1 LVWEYAGANKQS
13 LTVDFAHKRAM
24 RQLIDRIR
32 GADVFITDWRPQRLS
47 EAVLDFASLSAS
59 APGLVM
65 VQISPFGSDGPY
77 AAFEGSDLVVQA
89 LSGMLS
95 LSGRPRQMPLKVPG
109 NVLTY
114 GCGVSAFVAAL
125 AALHQRDR
133 DGGGQL
139 VEVACLETVASLV
152 LFLRAQYL
160 GEPFPRRSGV
170 GTVVLPCLDGHL
182 MCSAAFQ
189 PVWEALCLALEIP
202 QEVVPD
208 ELRTP
213 EGRQQSGR
221 LLEFISPYTRR
232 QIASAVFELLGTMH
246 VVCGLVQSATQVLH
260 DKDLRERDWFRTL
273 DLPDFPGLAFPGPPA
288 RMSQTS
294 QVPPASI
301 RALAGDKEM
310 PRAAVDPALTAISG
324 SARDRRSPPLEGLRI
339 LDLTGAWIGPYAVTL
354 LADLGADVIKVE
366 SPRRPDVWRIYRP
379 GSDGKPDMPPGASPG
394 AHPRNTSFYF
404 NSVNRNK
411 RGITLDLTNPRGQD
425 VFLRLVASADVLME
439 NFTPRVM
446 DNFGLGYERL
456 RAVRPDLIMASF
468 SGYGDSGPYRDFKAT
483 GVTIEA
489 ISGWTSLFGYP
500 DEPPMAMGE
509 MEADPLCGL
518 QMAAC
523 SLVALLHRD
532 RTGDGQQIQGSMF
545 EAAVGYIGEEM
556 LLAALGGDMPHPRG
570 NRDRQLVPQGVFPC
584 AGPGGPLPQQGRASQ
599 ASPGGPQ
606 PQQGR
611 ASQTSPGGPQP
622 QQGRAS
628 QTSLGGPQPQ
638 QGRASQTSDDSWL
651 AITVRHDADWRALQA
666 VAADAPWLR
675 DDRFDHAGE
684 RICHVHELEQAIARW
699 TTQHPAAWLM
709 SELQNAG
716 VPAGAVLK
724 TDEVP
729 SDPHFVAR
737 RWFRPITHSD
747 MGTHLYNGYP
757 WRFSRGRLVLQF
769 PPPRVGEHNAEV
781 LTRLGGLTP
790 DEYAELDRAGIV
802 ATLLRWEDAP
812 P

>member
-1 LVWEYAGANKQS
+1 MSDAG
-13 LTVDFAHKRAM
+13 
-24 RQLIDRIR
+24 
-32 GADVFITDWRPQRLS
+32 
-47 EAVLDFASLSAS
+47 LDFASLSAS

-77 AAFEGSDLVVQA
+77 ADFEGSDLVVQA

-95 LSGRPRQMPLKVPG
+95 LSGRPQQMPLKVPG

-125 AALHQRDR
+125 AALYQRDG
-133 DGGGQL
+133 DGDGQL
-139 VEVACLETVASLV
+139 VEVACLEAVASLV
-152 LFLRAQYL
+152 LFLRAQYR

-170 GTVVLPCLDGHL
+170 GTAVLPCLDGHL

-202 QEVVPD
+202 QEVVPN
-208 ELRTP
+208 EPRTA
-213 EGRQQSGR
+213 EGRQQTGR

-232 QIASAVFELLGTMH
+232 QIASALFELLGTMH
-246 VVCGLVQSATQVLH
+246 VVCGLVQNATQVLH

-288 RMSQTS
+288 RMSRTS
-294 QVPPASI
+294 QVPPAPISE
-301 RALAGDKEM
+301 LTGDKEM
-310 PRAAVDPALTAISG
+310 PRVAVDPALTAISG
-324 SARDRRSPPLEGLRI
+324 SARGRRSPPLEGLRI
-339 LDLTGAWIGPYAVTL
+339 LDLTGAWIGPYAATL

-411 RGITLDLTNPRGQD
+411 RGITLDLANPRGQD
-425 VFLRLVASADVLME
+425 VFLRLVSSADLLME

-483 GVTIEA
+483 GVIIEE

-523 SLVALLHRD
+523 TLVALLHRD
-532 RTGDGQQIQGSMF
+532 RTGDGQRIQGSMF

-599 ASPGGPQ
+599 
-606 PQQGR
+606 
-611 ASQTSPGGPQP
+611 
-622 QQGRAS
+622 
-628 QTSLGGPQPQ
+628 
-638 QGRASQTSDDSWL
+638 TSDDAWL
-651 AITVRHDADWRALQA
+651 AITVRHDADWRGLQA

-675 DDRFDHAGE
+675 DDRFDHAAE
-684 RICHVHELEQAIARW
+684 RICYVDEVEHAIGRW
-699 TTQHPAAWLM
+699 TAQHPAAWLM
-709 SELQNAG
+709 SELQKAG
-716 VPAGAVLK
+716 VPAGVVLK

-737 RWFRPITHSD
+737 GWFRPIAHSD

-757 WRFSRGRLVLQF
+757 WRFSRGRLGLRF
-769 PPPRVGEHNAEV
+769 PPPWVGEHNSEV
-781 LTRLGGLTP
+781 LTGLGGLMP
-790 DEYAELDRAGIV
+790 DEYTELDRTGIV